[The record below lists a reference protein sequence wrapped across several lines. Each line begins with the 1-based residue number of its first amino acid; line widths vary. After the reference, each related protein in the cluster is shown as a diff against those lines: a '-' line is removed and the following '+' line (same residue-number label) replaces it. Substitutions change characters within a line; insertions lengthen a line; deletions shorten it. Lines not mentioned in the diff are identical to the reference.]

1 MAQTYLKNG
10 YVLSMD
16 ANDTV
21 YDGGGVMVEDDKIV
35 AVGKVDPAL
44 VKPDAEVIEL
54 NGKYVLPG
62 FVNTHV
68 HTSQQISRC
77 SPDRTAAVRGRHQRL
92 FGAGITRQKIYIY
105 ISFISEV
112 ALL

>member
-21 YDGGGVMVEDDKIV
+21 YDGGGVLVEDDKIV
-35 AVGKVDPAL
+35 AIGKVDPAL

-54 NGKYVLPG
+54 GGKYVLPG

-68 HTSQQISRC
+68 HTSHTHTRSIHPTQSRLLPHHRGVLLVPLGHL
-77 SPDRTAAVRGRHQRL
+77 SPSRL
-92 FGAGITRQKIYIY
+92 
-105 ISFISEV
+105 
-112 ALL
+112 LLV